1 VMVMVMVMVV
11 VVVVMVVVVV
21 LCVYV
26 CVCVRE
32 REREGEREGW
42 LHAWRLVRA
51 IGGVG
56 KCWEICCG
64 WDDAQELASR
74 ARTRQS
80 PATGTQ
86 QAIQVYIEHAALS
99 CQGGQGG
106 LTVRVAVGVSQ
117 GWCSGSGPGKE
128 LHWPSDWCRSVH
140 SYSVSGTRC
149 GIGNFVPCS
158 FGIIHRISGG
168 QSPC

>member
-1 VMVMVMVMVV
+1 MLHALRAQRCAGVKTVPQQWQLVEVAVVMVMVVVMVV

-26 CVCVRE
+26 CVCVCVCVCE
-32 REREGEREGW
+32 REREREGW

-74 ARTRQS
+74 ARTRRS

-86 QAIQVYIEHAALS
+86 PAVQLRMEHVALS
-99 CQGGQGG
+99 CLGGQGG
-106 LTVRVAVGVSQ
+106 LSLRMEAGVG
-117 GWCSGSGPGKE
+117 
-128 LHWPSDWCRSVH
+128 
-140 SYSVSGTRC
+140 
-149 GIGNFVPCS
+149 
-158 FGIIHRISGG
+158 
-168 QSPC
+168 